1 MLWGYN
7 YNASG
12 APPATGAVRR
22 LLKAED
28 LEYADMAAQD
38 WVISGSVGLSS
49 AVSKSDGG
57 TLQSELAVRNAM
69 DDAGRYIATWPAGG
83 DVLVDLDGRSM
94 VDIGSVMV
102 GDLAIAPGY
111 RGDLSIWMKSYL
123 NGTEVR
129 GNLCGLYVKFF
140 ERHNSSG
147 VDLYRRGGGDGWNE
161 VLRLGPTS
169 SGLGEARLP
178 VAGSYCVYK
187 LVRLEYPQVISVS
200 LRIKLGS

>member
-7 YNASG
+7 YNAASG
-12 APPATGAVRR
+12 TPATGAVKR

-28 LEYADMAAQD
+28 LEYVDMTAQD
-38 WVISGSVGLSS
+38 WVISGSVALSS
-49 AVSKSDGG
+49 AAARSDGG

-69 DDAGRYIATWPAGG
+69 DDAGRYIASWPAAG

-111 RGDLSIWMKSYL
+111 RGDLLISMKSYRD
-123 NGTEVR
+123 GTEVR

-147 VDLYRRGGGDGWNE
+147 IDLYRRGGGDGWTE
-161 VLRLGPTS
+161 VLRMGPT
-169 SGLGEARLP
+169 GLGEARVP

-200 LRIKLGS
+200 LRIKLAS